1 MAAYYNEIEPFA
13 AEWMRNL
20 IKKGLIADGEVDTRS
35 IVDVRPSDL
44 AGFTQCH
51 FFAGIGGWSH
61 ALRLA
66 GWPDDRPIWTGSC
79 PCQPFSV
86 AGRGL
91 GEADPRHLWPHFHR
105 LIAAVRP
112 PVVMGEQVSGAAGYG
127 WLDGVR
133 SDLEGEN
140 YACRGVDIPACA
152 VDAPHIRQRLYWVAM
167 DMADASS
174 GGWPQ
179 GVQQVSPGQAE
190 RAGGDRLHHR
200 GAAGD
205 MGDADHQRS
214 QEHRRPDEL
223 HQGQEGREVAPRSA
237 LDASVDD
244 LADSDSLGRPHERL
258 DGVRRQS
265 VHDADGRG
273 ERGDMADA
281 DGSDIQARCGD
292 GLGAGPEGPRDGSV
306 ARCRDDNDARYMADA
321 ESFSQ
326 REPHDDERTVS
337 RENARAGTGGG
348 GERHSAWANAIWLTG
363 ADGKARRA
371 EPSIPLLANGIPG
384 RVGRLRAYGN
394 AIVAPL
400 AAEVIRAFMDVEAGE
415 LPPSSFP
422 LQGQ

>member
-1 MAAYYNEIEPFA
+1 MAKSIPGQLSMFDLMNSEGSPSATSSPVSA
-13 AEWMRNL
+13 DGATLSGSQDGQTTALSGRGRARASRSPSPAEASARL
-20 IKKGLIADGEVDTRS
+20 IQGTCGLTSIALSPPSGPLSSWVSRLVERLAMVGSTESGLIWKEKTT
-35 IVDVRPSDL
+35 P
-44 AGFTQCH
+44 
-51 FFAGIGGWSH
+51 
-61 ALRLA
+61 
-66 GWPDDRPIWTGSC
+66 
-79 PCQPFSV
+79 
-86 AGRGL
+86 AGR
-91 GEADPRHLWPHFHR
+91 
-105 LIAAVRP
+105 
-112 PVVMGEQVSGAAGYG
+112 
-127 WLDGVR
+127 
-133 SDLEGEN
+133 
-140 YACRGVDIPACA
+140 VDIPACA
-152 VDAPHIRQRLYWVAM
+152 VDAPHIRQRLYWVAR

-265 VHDADGRG
+265 VHDADGRS

-281 DGSDIQARCGD
+281 DEPCASEEREQRGGQQCGTGCDQEARISGH
-292 GLGAGPEGPRDGSV
+292 
-306 ARCRDDNDARYMADA
+306 MADA
-321 ESFSQ
+321 DNAERWSNPERRSHDNNGQDARRQEATGRRQLDRAANGSFWS
-326 REPHDDERTVS
+326 
-337 RENARAGTGGG
+337 
-348 GERHSAWANAIWLTG
+348 NAIWLTG

-371 EPSIPLLANGIPG
+371 EPSIPLLAHGVSG
-384 RVGRLRAYGN
+384 RVGKLRAYGN

-400 AAEVIRAFMDVEAGE
+400 AAEVIRAFMDVEAKDIRQDA
-415 LPPSSFP
+415 SH
-422 LQGQ
+422 